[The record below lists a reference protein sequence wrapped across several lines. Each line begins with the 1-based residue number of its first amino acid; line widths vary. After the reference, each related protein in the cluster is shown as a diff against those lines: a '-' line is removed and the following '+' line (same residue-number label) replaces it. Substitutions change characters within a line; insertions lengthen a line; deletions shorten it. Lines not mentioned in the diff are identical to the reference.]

1 MLKTPRKSYQIVQ
14 QKNMTYGVEISDG
27 KSVVNVVTSFATET
41 LAARWAQ
48 EQRQS
53 DLQAGMR
60 KLVEAAKD
68 LDGTWRLF

>member
-1 MLKTPRKSYQIVQ
+1 MLQTPRKSYRIVQ

-48 EQRQS
+48 EERRS

>member
-1 MLKTPRKSYQIVQ
+1 MLQTPRKSYRIVQ
-14 QKNMTYGVEISDG
+14 QQNMTYGVEISDG
-27 KSVVNVVTSFATET
+27 KSVLNVVTSFATET